1 MSKQTQTARLGIR
14 DITAKKG
21 NSPIVV
27 LTAYTAPMA
36 AILDET
42 VDILLV
48 GDSMGMVLYGMD
60 STLPVS
66 LDTIIAHGK
75 TVVENS
81 AKACVIVD
89 MPFGSY
95 QESPKQAFRSAA
107 RVMKETGCQGIKLE
121 GGIEMAP
128 TVQFLA
134 ERGIPV
140 MAHVGLKPQYVHVH
154 GGYRYQ
160 GRNEAEQRIIF
171 EDATALE
178 EAGAFAVLFE
188 CVERDTTERISKQL
202 KVPSIGIGSGDGCD
216 GQVVVTEDMLGLFDK
231 KARFVRTYANMKD
244 SIAEAVRQ
252 YANDVRTGQ
261 FPAAEESYILKK
273 S

>member
-1 MSKQTQTARLGIR
+1 MSKQTQITRLGIR
-14 DITAKKG
+14 DVTAKKG

-36 AILDET
+36 AILDEA

-66 LDTIIAHGK
+66 LDTMIAHGK

-81 AKACVIVD
+81 AKACVVVD

-95 QESPKQAFRSAA
+95 QESPEQAFRNCA
-107 RVMKETGCQGIKLE
+107 RVMKETGCQAIKLE

-128 TVQFLA
+128 TVRFLT

-160 GRNEAEQRIIF
+160 GRNEAEQRAIF
-171 EDATALE
+171 EDAKAHE

-188 CVERDTTERISKQL
+188 CVERDTAQRISKQL

-231 KARFVRTYANMKD
+231 TPRFIRTYANIKEV
-244 SIAEAVRQ
+244 IATAAKQ
-252 YANDVRTGQ
+252 YAEDVRAGK
-261 FPAAEESYILKK
+261 FPAEQESYSLKK